1 MIWILRRPY
10 HNQRSVV
17 RDGDGQST
25 GFDILA
31 GVRQGRVLSPRLFR
45 AALELAMS
53 EVRAANPQAGIN
65 FGDDMFRLLDLR
77 YADDV
82 LIYANT
88 KEGAKFTG

>member
-1 MIWILRRPY
+1 M
-10 HNQRSVV
+10 
-17 RDGDGQST
+17 
-25 GFDILA
+25 
-31 GVRQGRVLSPRLFR
+31 LSPRLFR